1 MKIMKLNVKINE
13 NIYFKAQ
20 SYIQQ
25 QLYNFC
31 ITGGKIHLI
40 RSEWSTEMALGACGW
55 QVFGN

>member
-1 MKIMKLNVKINE
+1 MKLNVKINE
-13 NIYFKAQ
+13 NIHFKAQ